1 MTTTVKVKFR
11 KSTVFDRPGSIIY
24 LVTHRRIV
32 RQITTAYKVYPNEWD
47 VKLSMVT
54 TIGIER
60 TDNKRRNTVL
70 LIAKRIRKDM
80 ERLNAIIGELS
91 GKGTDYSSDDVVV
104 AFEEFT
110 QTHSFK
116 LFMEGIIDRLKQLNR
131 ERTAETYTSA
141 LNSFMRFRSGKD
153 VMVEEI
159 TSDLMMEYEA
169 WLMYAGVTKNTVSF
183 YNRILRAAYNRAVEK
198 ELVAQCYPF
207 KHVYTGID
215 KTVKRAI
222 TLKDIKNIKELN
234 LPLNQSLDF
243 ARDMFLFSFYTRGMS
258 FVDMAYLKKS
268 NLQDDILTYQRRKT
282 KQMMRIKWLK
292 HMQGIIDKYWNN
304 NSEYLLPIIKRNG
317 EERLQYR
324 NALRLVNNKLKVI
337 AKMAGLHVKL
347 TMYTSRHSWASIARD
362 QNIPL
367 SVISD
372 GMGHESEN
380 TTLIYLATIDTSKVD
395 KANEQILGKL

>member
-1 MTTTVKVKFR
+1 MTTVKVKFR
-11 KSTVFDRPGSIIY
+11 PSTVADRPGSIIY
-24 LVTHRRIV
+24 LITHQRIV
-32 RQITTAYKVYPNEWD
+32 RQITTSYKVYPNEWD
-47 VKLSMVT
+47 VKHSMVT
-54 TIGIER
+54 TICIRE

-70 LIAKRIRKDM
+70 LIAKRIRQDL
-80 ERLNAIIGELS
+80 ERLNAIIRELCGE
-91 GKGTDYSSDDVVV
+91 GTDYSSDDVVA
-104 AFEEFT
+104 AFEEFA
-110 QTHSFK
+110 QSHSFK
-116 LFMEGIIDRLKQLNR
+116 LFMEGIIDRLEQLKK

-153 VMVEEI
+153 VMFEEI

-169 WLMYAGVTKNTVSF
+169 WLMSAGIKKNTVSF

-198 ELVAQCYPF
+198 ELVTQCYPF

-222 TLKDIKNIKELN
+222 TLKDMRRIKELD
-234 LPLNQSLDF
+234 LSFKPSLDF

-268 NLQDDILTYQRRKT
+268 DLQDGILTYQRRKT
-282 KQMMRIKWLK
+282 KQMLQIKWLK
-292 HMQGIIDKYWNN
+292 HMQDIIDKYQDND
-304 NSEYLLPIIKRNG
+304 SDYLLPIIKKCGN
-317 EERLQYR
+317 ERLQYR

-337 AKMAGLHVKL
+337 AKLAGLHTKL
-347 TMYTSRHSWASIARD
+347 TMYSSRHSWASIARE

-367 SVISD
+367 AVISD
-372 GMGHESEN
+372 GMGHDSEN
-380 TTLIYLATIDTSKVD
+380 TTLIYLASLDTSKVD